1 MKVEQVAS
9 ISNSAIEMAIGEQN
23 VMNLDLTNTV
33 DAGRKVFGAGDNVVD
48 NYVREVYN
56 QIGKMV
62 FDDRVYRGAV
72 PSVIRDAWTYGSI
85 TTKIRIDV
93 PDAVDNPAWALVDG
107 QTYNQD
113 KFYQPKAIVKLWND
127 RTTFM
132 IPMSVT
138 EMQVRESFQSAY
150 QLNAFFDMIY
160 NAIDKGMTLR
170 LDELVRLT
178 INNMIAITLV
188 DSEGGAV
195 VDANALAGTSPRVVN
210 LLAGYNT
217 SSGRGLT
224 QAQAMVDPD
233 FLRYASIE
241 IKKTIYRMKDITVLY
256 NVDGAKKFTPEEY
269 LHVVL
274 LNDFKTSAE
283 GYLYDANGQ
292 FLIENLKIEGEVVNF
307 WQGAGTDYGFDN
319 VSKIDVVES
328 LSGTACELSGIIGIA
343 FDRDALG
350 VANLDRHTRVHRNEI
365 GEFENHFVKATAGY
379 WNDPAEQFVVFVVHA

>member
-1 MKVEQVAS
+1 MKVEQVATL
-9 ISNSAIEMAIGEQN
+9 SNTAIQAATGQAN
-23 VMNLDLTNTV
+23 VMNLDLSNTV
-33 DAGRKVFGAGDNVVD
+33 DAGRTVFGAGDNVVD
-48 NYVREVYN
+48 NYVKEIYN

-72 PSVIRDAWTYGSI
+72 PSVLRDAWTYGSI
-85 TTKIRIDV
+85 TEKIRIDI
-93 PDAVDNPAWALVDG
+93 PDAEDNPAWGLVNG

-113 KFYQPKAIVKLWND
+113 KFYQPKAYIKLWND

-132 IPMSVT
+132 IPMSIT

-195 VDANALAGTSPRVVN
+195 TDAGTLSGTSPRVIN
-210 LLAGYNT
+210 LLAEYNAIAT
-217 SSGRGLT
+217 PIT
-224 QAQAMVDPD
+224 QADILYTPE
-233 FLRYASIE
+233 FLRYAAFR
-241 IKKTIYRMKDITVLY
+241 IKQTLNRMRDITVLY
-256 NVDGAKKFTPEEY
+256 NVDGAKKFTPAE
-269 LHVVL
+269 LQHVVL
-274 LNDFKTSAE
+274 LNDFKTAAE
-283 GYLYDANGQ
+283 VYLYDAQGQ
-292 FLIENLKIEGEVVNF
+292 FLVENLKVDGETVNF
-307 WQGAGTDYGFDN
+307 WQGAGSDYGFSN

-328 LSGTACELSGIIGIA
+328 LSGTACELSGILGVA

-350 VANLDRHTRVHRNEI
+350 VANLDRHTRVHRNEV

-379 WNDPAEQFVVFVVHA
+379 WNDPAEQFVVFVAHA